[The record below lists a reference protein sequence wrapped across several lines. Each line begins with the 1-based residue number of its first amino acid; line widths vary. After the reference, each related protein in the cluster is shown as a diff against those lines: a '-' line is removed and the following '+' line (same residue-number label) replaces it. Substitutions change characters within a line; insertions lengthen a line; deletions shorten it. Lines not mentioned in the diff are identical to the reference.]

1 MRIIAGT
8 AKGIRLKAPKGMNT
22 RPTADRVKES
32 LFNILGS
39 RVQGA
44 AVLDLFAGTGNLGL
58 ECWSRGAQTVVF
70 VDKSPVSLKLVN
82 RNIEK
87 CQAQAECQVL
97 HKEAQAALS
106 SLAKLAKSFNLIFC
120 DPPYNKGLVQL
131 VLKSPF
137 LDPLLKPDGLLIVEH
152 SAHDE
157 IDTAMPEGLQVSR
170 RQKYGET
177 FLSFIVKNEGKIA
190 LTSKLT

>member
-1 MRIIAGT
+1 MRIITGKRRGLCLT
-8 AKGIRLKAPKGMNT
+8 EPKNYDV

-39 RVQGA
+39 KVQGA

-70 VDKSPVSLKLVN
+70 VDKALTSLKLVYS
-82 RNIEK
+82 NIEK

-97 HKEAQAALS
+97 HQDALS
-106 SLAKLAKSFNLIFC
+106 ALTRLARQEQGFDFIFC
-120 DPPYNKGLVQL
+120 DPPYNKGLVQQ
-131 VLKSPF
+131 VLKNPV
-137 LDPLLKPDGLLIVEH
+137 LMNLLKPAGVLIVEH

-157 IDTAMPEGLQVSR
+157 LEEAVPEGLTLKR

-177 FLSFIVKNEGKIA
+177 FLSFMVKK
-190 LTSKLT
+190 